1 MVSVQIP
8 SARADH
14 VDIGVDIGVAQRGGG
29 MGDVDKTESQE
40 ILQVQSQEGTKTNV
54 SEETSMNK
62 YMLARLSQKTES
74 AKNYTHC
81 SVW

>member
-1 MVSVQIP
+1 
-8 SARADH
+8 
-14 VDIGVDIGVAQRGGG
+14 

-62 YMLARLSQKTES
+62 YVLACLSQKTES